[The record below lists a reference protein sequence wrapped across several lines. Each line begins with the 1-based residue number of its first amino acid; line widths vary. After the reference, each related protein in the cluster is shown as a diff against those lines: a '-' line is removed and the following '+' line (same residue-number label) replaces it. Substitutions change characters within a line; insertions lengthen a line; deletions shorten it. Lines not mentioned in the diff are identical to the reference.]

1 MAFDGLFIHSLL
13 GAISPTL
20 LHSKLSKIYQPFDH
34 DLILVFRQQRKNYKL
49 LLSAN
54 SQTPRFYFQTEE
66 IQNPEKAPAFV
77 MVLRKYLAG
86 SILQKIE
93 QVGLDRIVNFYF
105 SNRNELGDEV
115 NLMLSFELMG
125 RHSNVL
131 LVDQTTGKII
141 DLLKRINPDENRAR
155 LLLPH
160 AAYELPPLKPGLNPL
175 QLTEAD
181 FKKLSSSNDPA
192 DLVQQITGLDR
203 DDRDELLGYLTD
215 DYSFASWQTFFN
227 QLQDPK
233 AYVLQNQRH
242 RDRIFLYLPYHLDLT
257 LVSKSDQLNTA
268 LEEFYHDQAT
278 RDWVRQKSGRIR
290 TVIKNEQKKL
300 RKKIAK
306 LEQQL
311 DAAQN
316 ADELRIKGELL
327 STYLR
332 QVPAGAASVQLPNYY
347 DNNQPLTIKLDPSL
361 RPERNAQKYFTRYQ
375 KLRDSVKYVHEQIKL
390 AQADLSYFETI
401 QTEIDIADPQ
411 DIDAINDELI
421 NQGYLHVQ
429 KRPRRRKKINSR
441 IVPQFKLTSGKTV
454 LVGKNNYENDWLT
467 FKKANKSD
475 YWFHVKNMPGS
486 HTILRASDPTP
497 ADIQE
502 TAEIAAYFSKG
513 KNSSHVPV
521 DYLQVKRIKKPH
533 GSKPGFVTYRGQH
546 SIEATPIESEVLAK
560 KVN

>member
-13 GAISPTL
+13 TAISPTL
-20 LHSKLSKIYQPFDH
+20 LNSKLSKIYQPFEH
-34 DLILVFRQQRKNYKL
+34 DLIFVFRQQRKNYKL
-49 LLSAN
+49 LVSAN
-54 SQTPRFYFQTEE
+54 SQSPRFYFQTEE
-66 IQNPEKAPAFV
+66 IPNPDKAPAFV

-86 SILQKIE
+86 SILKKVE

-125 RHSNVL
+125 RHSNVI
-131 LVDQTTGKII
+131 LVDQTSGKII

-160 AAYELPPLKPGLNPL
+160 ASYELPPLKPGINPL
-175 QLTEAD
+175 TLTEEK
-181 FKKLSSSNDPA
+181 FKQLANELSPDQ
-192 DLVQQITGLDR
+192 LVPQVTGLDR

-215 DYSFASWQTFFN
+215 DYSFSSWQTFFN
-227 QLQDPK
+227 QLDHPK
-233 AYVLQNQRH
+233 VYVLQNERH
-242 RDRIFLYLPYHLDLT
+242 RERIFLYLPYHLDLT
-257 LVSKSDQLNTA
+257 LVSKSEHLNEA

-290 TVIKNEQKKL
+290 TVVKNEQKKL

-306 LEQQL
+306 LKQQL
-311 DAAQN
+311 DAAHN
-316 ADELRIKGELL
+316 ADSLRIKGELL
-327 STYLR
+327 NTYLR
-332 QVPAGAASVQLPNYY
+332 QVPAGAKSVDLPNYY
-347 DNNQPLTIKLDPSL
+347 DNNQPLTIELDPSL

-375 KLRDSVKYVHEQIKL
+375 KLRDSVKHVHEQIKL
-390 AQADLSYFETI
+390 AEEDLAYFETI

-429 KRPRRRKKINSR
+429 KKPQRRKKITTRNL
-441 IVPQFKLTSGKTV
+441 PQFKLTSGKIV

-467 FKKANKSD
+467 FKKANKND

-486 HTILRASDPTP
+486 HTILQDSNPSP
-497 ADIQE
+497 EDIKE
-502 TAEIAAYFSKG
+502 AAEIAAYFSKG

-521 DYLQVKRIKKPH
+521 DYIQVKRIKKPH
-533 GSKPGFVTYRGQH
+533 GSKPGFVTYRGQN
-546 SIEATPIESEVLAK
+546 SIEATPVESNVLAK
-560 KVN
+560 KIK

>member
-20 LHSKLSKIYQPFDH
+20 LHSKLSKIYQPFEH
-34 DLILVFRQQRKNYKL
+34 DLIFVFRQQRKNYKL

-54 SQTPRFYFQTEE
+54 SQNPRFYFQIEE
-66 IQNPEKAPAFV
+66 IPNPEKAPAFV

-86 SILQKIE
+86 SILEKIE

-160 AAYELPPLKPGLNPL
+160 ATYELPPLKPGIDPL
-175 QLTEAD
+175 TTTAAD
-181 FKKLSSSNDPA
+181 FKQLSSSDPA
-192 DLVQQITGLDR
+192 DLVQQVTGLDR

-227 QLQDPK
+227 QLQHPK

-257 LVSKSDQLNTA
+257 LVSKSDDLNQA
-268 LEEFYHDQAT
+268 LENFYHDQAT

-300 RKKIAK
+300 RQKIAK
-306 LEQQL
+306 LQQQL

-316 ADELRIKGELL
+316 ADSLRIKGELL
-327 STYLR
+327 NTYLQ
-332 QVPAGAASVQLPNYY
+332 QVPAGAASVKLPNYY
-347 DNNQPLTIKLDPSL
+347 DNNRPLAIKLDPSL

-375 KLRDSVKYVHEQIKL
+375 KLRDSVKHVHEQIKL
-390 AQADLSYFETI
+390 AQADLAYFETI

-429 KRPRRRKKINSR
+429 KRPQRRKKITTR
-441 IVPQFKLTSGKTV
+441 ILPQFKLTSGKTV

-467 FKKANKSD
+467 FKKANKND

-486 HTILRASDPTP
+486 HTILQDSQPTD

-502 TAEIAAYFSKG
+502 AAEIAAYFSKG
-513 KNSSHVPV
+513 KHSSHVPV
-521 DYLQVKRIKKPH
+521 DYIQVKRIKKPH

-546 SIEATPIESEVLAK
+546 SIEATPVESEVLAK
-560 KVN
+560 KIN